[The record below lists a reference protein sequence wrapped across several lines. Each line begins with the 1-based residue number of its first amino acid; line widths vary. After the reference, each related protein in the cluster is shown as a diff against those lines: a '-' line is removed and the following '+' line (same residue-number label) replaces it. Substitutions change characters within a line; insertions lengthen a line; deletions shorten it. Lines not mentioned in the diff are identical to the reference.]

1 MTELELPKILVSRL
15 PQHNSNV
22 NTEYAR
28 KSGWSKQSCYL
39 YVTSFLEHWHILISF
54 ILILIC
60 FSLVMSRATDEIY
73 GSFSAKTTPGV
84 SLCWSL
90 TLEENIIAVITQ
102 HMVIDENLKRQIKNQ
117 TLCTCRL
124 FLLTY
129 IFQHNFNW
137 LKVF

>member
-1 MTELELPKILVSRL
+1 
-15 PQHNSNV
+15 
-22 NTEYAR
+22 
-28 KSGWSKQSCYL
+28 
-39 YVTSFLEHWHILISF
+39 
-54 ILILIC
+54 
-60 FSLVMSRATDEIY
+60 MSRATDEIF

-90 TLEENIIAVITQ
+90 TLEEDIIAVITQ